1 MCERGTE
8 PRGYAKG
15 VSCDIFEMILISFSL
30 SFFLCPFPEKAGYQS
45 PYGGMDNGVVSFVLF
60 LALFYLFSPSLDV
73 EMKLFISEWGPPFFW
88 RLLVSCYKF
97 ATAVILCRL
106 MAGAAQ
112 SVQSTL

>member
-73 EMKLFISEWGPPFFW
+73 EMKLFISEWGLPFFGGCW
-88 RLLVSCYKF
+88 YPATSLQLLLSC
-97 ATAVILCRL
+97 V
-106 MAGAAQ
+106 
-112 SVQSTL
+112 V